1 MARQKHFPH
10 RQRSRRSLV
19 RQLSSP
25 AGDSGPDAQGASTS
39 AAAQTA
45 TPRSRAPSRAS
56 GLSSQRASSSATAR
70 NATPK
75 SGQAQ
80 ERAGATKPRRFKPG
94 TVALREIRKYQKIT
108 VLLVPHAPFVRIVKE
123 INSSFSETVTRWTA
137 EALLALQEAA
147 EAHLIHLF
155 EESML
160 CAIHAKRVTLMR
172 KDLEL
177 ARRIGGRRYFGTD

>member
-1 MARQKHFPH
+1 MARQKHFA
-10 RQRSRRSLV
+10 RRSRSRRSLLQ
-19 RQLSSP
+19 QLSSP
-25 AGDSGPDAQGASTS
+25 TGDSGPDAQGASTS
-39 AAAQTA
+39 AAAQIA
-45 TPRSRAPSRAS
+45 TPRSRAHLRAS
-56 GLSSQRASSSATAR
+56 GISSQRDSSSATAR
-70 NATPK
+70 NATTK

-80 ERAGATKPRRFKPG
+80 AREGAPKPRRFKPG
-94 TVALREIRKYQKIT
+94 TVALREIRKYQKTT

-123 INSSFSETVTRWTA
+123 ITFSISLTVTRWTA

-172 KDLEL
+172 KDFEL